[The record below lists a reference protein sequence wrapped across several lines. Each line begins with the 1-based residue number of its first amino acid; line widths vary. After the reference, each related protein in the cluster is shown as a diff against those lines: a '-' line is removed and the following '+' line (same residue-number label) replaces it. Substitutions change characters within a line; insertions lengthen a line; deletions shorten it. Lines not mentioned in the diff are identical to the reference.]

1 MEYKNLEQLSVVI
14 QKEID
19 AGEIAGAAIRV
30 IHNNEVFYQ
39 DELGFADIENK
50 IPIQQDTI
58 YRMFSMSKP
67 VTAVAT
73 MILYER
79 GQINLLAPVS
89 DYLEGFHNQQ
99 VLTSDGLIPVKRAV
113 TIQDL
118 LNMTSGIAYPDESFE
133 VGRKM
138 QKVFSEVERSYHK
151 GIKVSTVEFA
161 NRIGRVPLEFQ
172 PGDHW
177 RYGASADVI
186 GAIIEVISGKSFG
199 QFLKDE
205 IFSPLNMVDTDFYV
219 PKEKLNRF
227 SKAYEFD
234 AEAKSLIPFTGDML
248 AIFDYMTPPSF
259 ESGGAGLVSTIKDY
273 SRFALMLAN
282 NGVHNGIRILG
293 RKSVEY
299 LSSPQLTPAQAIT
312 YDWDAQVGYNYGNL
326 MRSMVN
332 PVKAASNGSIGEF
345 GWDGWTGNHF
355 MVDPKEKLVMLYM
368 IQLCGGTNP
377 SMLRKLH
384 SIIYGAI

>member
-30 IHNNEVFYQ
+30 IHNNEIFYQ
-39 DELGFADIENK
+39 DELGFADIERN
-50 IPIQQDTI
+50 IPIERDTI

-67 VTAVAT
+67 VTAVAA

-79 GQINLLAPVS
+79 GQLNLLAPVS
-89 DYLEGFHNQQ
+89 DYLEGFHDQQ
-99 VLTSDGLIPVKRAV
+99 VLTANGLIPTKREV

-133 VGRKM
+133 VGRRM
-138 QKVFSEVERSYHK
+138 QKVFSEVESSYHK
-151 GIKVSTVEFA
+151 GVKVSTVELA

-186 GAIIEVISGKSFG
+186 GAVIEVVSGKSFG

-205 IFSPLNMVDTDFYV
+205 IFSPLNMVDTGFYV
-219 PKEKLNRF
+219 PEEKLYRF
-227 SKAYEFD
+227 SKAYEYNT
-234 AEAKSLIPFTGDML
+234 EMKSLLPFTGDML
-248 AIFDYMTPPSF
+248 AIFDYLSPPSF

-282 NGVHNGIRILG
+282 NGVHNGVHILG

-299 LSSPQLTPAQAIT
+299 LSTPQLTPTQALT
-312 YDWDAQVGYNYGNL
+312 YDWDSQAGYNYGNL
-326 MRSMVN
+326 MRSMVD
-332 PVKAASNGSIGEF
+332 PAKAASNGSIGEF
-345 GWDGWTGNHF
+345 GWDGWTGNYF

-368 IQLCGGTNP
+368 IQRCDGTNP
-377 SMLRKLH
+377 TMLRKFR
-384 SIIYGAI
+384 SIIYGAL

>member
-138 QKVFSEVERSYHK
+138 QKVFSEVERSYHR
-151 GIKVSTVEFA
+151 G
-161 NRIGRVPLEFQ
+161 
-172 PGDHW
+172 
-177 RYGASADVI
+177 
-186 GAIIEVISGKSFG
+186 
-199 QFLKDE
+199 LK
-205 IFSPLNMVDTDFYV
+205 
-219 PKEKLNRF
+219 
-227 SKAYEFD
+227 
-234 AEAKSLIPFTGDML
+234 
-248 AIFDYMTPPSF
+248 
-259 ESGGAGLVSTIKDY
+259 
-273 SRFALMLAN
+273 
-282 NGVHNGIRILG
+282 
-293 RKSVEY
+293 
-299 LSSPQLTPAQAIT
+299 
-312 YDWDAQVGYNYGNL
+312 
-326 MRSMVN
+326 
-332 PVKAASNGSIGEF
+332 
-345 GWDGWTGNHF
+345 
-355 MVDPKEKLVMLYM
+355 
-368 IQLCGGTNP
+368 
-377 SMLRKLH
+377 
-384 SIIYGAI
+384 

>member
-1 MEYKNLEQLSVVI
+1 M
-14 QKEID
+14 
-19 AGEIAGAAIRV
+19 
-30 IHNNEVFYQ
+30 
-39 DELGFADIENK
+39 GFADIENRT
-50 IPIQQDTI
+50 PIQQDTI

-79 GQINLLAPVS
+79 GQLNLLAPVS

-99 VLTSDGLIPVKRAV
+99 VLTSDGLIPIKRAV

-133 VGRKM
+133 VGRRM
-138 QKVFSEVERSYHK
+138 QKVFSEVEQSYHK
-151 GIKVSTVEFA
+151 GIKVSTIEFA

-172 PGDHW
+172 PGEHW

-205 IFSPLNMVDTDFYV
+205 IFHPLNMVDTDFYV
-219 PKEKLNRF
+219 PEEKLHRF
-227 SKAYEFD
+227 SKAYEYN
-234 AEAKSLIPFTGDML
+234 AELKSLIPFTGDML
-248 AIFDYMTPPSF
+248 AIFDYLIPPSF

-273 SRFALMLAN
+273 SRFAQMLAN

-293 RKSVEY
+293 RKPVEY
-299 LSSPQLTPAQAIT
+299 LSTPQLTPTQAIT
-312 YDWDAQVGYNYGNL
+312 YDWDAQTGYNYGNL
-326 MRSMVN
+326 MRSMVD
-332 PVKAASNGSIGEF
+332 PAKAASNGSIGEF

-368 IQLCGGTNP
+368 IQRCGGTNP
-377 SMLRKLH
+377 SMLRKLR
-384 SIIYGAI
+384 SINYGAI